1 MKKEIDFLKY
11 RYISIGFSILFFL
24 IGVVFVFING
34 FNLGIDFKGGIS
46 FIVKI
51 DSNEATLQNVREIVV
66 KSGFGNN
73 VVQIGNDFERTFN
86 IKVPISND
94 DKENQIKQ
102 DNLKKIIETRFGE
115 QNVNW
120 LSINLIGAT
129 MSKQFLKDSIWLV
142 FIVFILILIYILIR
156 FKNIRYS
163 IGAIVALIHDV
174 LLTLSLLVIL
184 KKEFTLNIL
193 AAILTLIGYSLNDT
207 IVVFTRIRE
216 NKELYPKMD
225 KILLINKSI
234 NENLSRTILTSL
246 TTFVVTFMIFIFGGE
261 VLRDFGLALSFGIIE
276 GTYSS
281 IFIASVFLIESKKKI
296 QKI

>member
-225 KILLINKSI
+225 KILLINK
-234 NENLSRTILTSL
+234 NYKNKDKIL
-246 TTFVVTFMIFIFGGE
+246 
-261 VLRDFGLALSFGIIE
+261 
-276 GTYSS
+276 
-281 IFIASVFLIESKKKI
+281 
-296 QKI
+296 